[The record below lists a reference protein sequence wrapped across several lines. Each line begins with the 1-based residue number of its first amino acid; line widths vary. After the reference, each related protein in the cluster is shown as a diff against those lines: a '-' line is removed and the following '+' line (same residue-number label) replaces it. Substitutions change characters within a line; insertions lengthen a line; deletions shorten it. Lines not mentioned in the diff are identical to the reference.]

1 MRHVRTFVRDL
12 GQLGSARRFC
22 ARDAASTGS
31 LLGEGASVASVL
43 ARRSAPHGDG
53 RTIASILRTM
63 TRERLVPCPS
73 CGVHVRASEVR
84 ACPFC
89 DERASAVASLG
100 ARGGLVAASLLAISA
115 CSDPAPVADEEHS
128 GGEVVVED
136 VQDYPG
142 DDDGSSPPDEPSPDE
157 QADATPPPSDEE
169 PAEPPPAA
177 AYGGPP
183 EPVVQPLYGIAPD

>member
-1 MRHVRTFVRDL
+1 
-12 GQLGSARRFC
+12 
-22 ARDAASTGS
+22 
-31 LLGEGASVASVL
+31 
-43 ARRSAPHGDG
+43 
-53 RTIASILRTM
+53 M

-73 CGVHVRASEVR
+73 CGVHVRVSEVR
-84 ACPFC
+84 VCPFC
-89 DERASAVASLG
+89 GERASAGASLG

-136 VQDYPG
+136 YPG
-142 DDDGSSPPDEPSPDE
+142 DDGNPSDESDESPDE
-157 QADATPPPSDEE
+157 QADSTPPPSDEG

>member
-1 MRHVRTFVRDL
+1 
-12 GQLGSARRFC
+12 
-22 ARDAASTGS
+22 
-31 LLGEGASVASVL
+31 
-43 ARRSAPHGDG
+43 
-53 RTIASILRTM
+53 M

-89 DERASAVASLG
+89 GERASAGANLG
-100 ARGGLVAASLLAISA
+100 VRGGLVAASLLAISA

-136 VQDYPG
+136 VEETPG
-142 DDDGSSPPDEPSPDE
+142 DDGNPPPDDSDE
-157 QADATPPPSDEE
+157 QADSTPPPSDEG

-183 EPVVQPLYGIAPD
+183 EPVDQPLYGIAPD

>member
-1 MRHVRTFVRDL
+1 
-12 GQLGSARRFC
+12 
-22 ARDAASTGS
+22 
-31 LLGEGASVASVL
+31 
-43 ARRSAPHGDG
+43 
-53 RTIASILRTM
+53 M

-89 DERASAVASLG
+89 GERASSVTLG
-100 ARGGLVAASLLAISA
+100 ARGGLVAASLLAITA
-115 CSDPAPVADEEHS
+115 CGEPTPVADEEHS

-136 VQDYPG
+136 VDEYPG
-142 DDDGSSPPDEPSPDE
+142 EDDGNAPPEEGPDE
-157 QADATPPPSDEE
+157 QADSTPPPDEE

>member
-1 MRHVRTFVRDL
+1 
-12 GQLGSARRFC
+12 
-22 ARDAASTGS
+22 
-31 LLGEGASVASVL
+31 
-43 ARRSAPHGDG
+43 
-53 RTIASILRTM
+53 M

-89 DERASAVASLG
+89 GERASAGANLG
-100 ARGGLVAASLLAISA
+100 VRGGLVAASLLAISA

-136 VQDYPG
+136 VEETPG
-142 DDDGSSPPDEPSPDE
+142 DDDGNPPPDDSDE
-157 QADATPPPSDEE
+157 QADSTTPPSDEG

>member
-1 MRHVRTFVRDL
+1 
-12 GQLGSARRFC
+12 
-22 ARDAASTGS
+22 
-31 LLGEGASVASVL
+31 
-43 ARRSAPHGDG
+43 
-53 RTIASILRTM
+53 M

-89 DERASAVASLG
+89 GERASAGANLG
-100 ARGGLVAASLLAISA
+100 VRGGLVAASLLAISA

-136 VQDYPG
+136 VEETPG
-142 DDDGSSPPDEPSPDE
+142 DDDGSPDDSDE
-157 QADATPPPSDEE
+157 QANSTPPPSDEG

-183 EPVVQPLYGIAPD
+183 EPVDQPLYGIAPD

>member
-1 MRHVRTFVRDL
+1 
-12 GQLGSARRFC
+12 
-22 ARDAASTGS
+22 
-31 LLGEGASVASVL
+31 
-43 ARRSAPHGDG
+43 
-53 RTIASILRTM
+53 M

-89 DERASAVASLG
+89 SDRASGMLG

-115 CSDPAPVADEEHS
+115 CSDPTPVADEEHS

-136 VQDYPG
+136 VEANPG
-142 DDDGSSPPDEPSPDE
+142 DGDGDPSPESPDE
-157 QADATPPPSDEE
+157 QADATPPPVDQE

>member
-1 MRHVRTFVRDL
+1 
-12 GQLGSARRFC
+12 
-22 ARDAASTGS
+22 
-31 LLGEGASVASVL
+31 
-43 ARRSAPHGDG
+43 
-53 RTIASILRTM
+53 M

-89 DERASAVASLG
+89 GDRASGGMLG

-115 CSDPAPVADEEHS
+115 CSDPAPVAEEEHS

-136 VQDYPG
+136 VEQTPG
-142 DDDGSSPPDEPSPDE
+142 DDDGNPSPEEPPDE
-157 QADATPPPSDEE
+157 QADSTPPPSDEG